1 MRLSELSTDRAADV
15 LCELT
20 PYINNIITDE
30 NLKEQISGKIK
41 LTGGE
46 TKAEI
51 VAMGIEKINKL
62 VPIILKSH
70 KDDTFGIIAAVNETT
85 VDEIKSQNVLKTMA
99 QIKAIV
105 KVREEQVNQK
115 MISNTVLIPFHQYQ
129 KREI

>member
-41 LTGGE
+41 LTGSE

-51 VAMGIEKINKL
+51 IAICVDKINKL
-62 VPIILKSH
+62 VPILLKSH
-70 KDDTFGIIAAVNETT
+70 KDDAFGIIAVVNETT
-85 VDEIKSQNVLKTMA
+85 VSEIKSQNVLKTMA
-99 QIKAIV
+99 QIKAII
-105 KVREEQVNQK
+105 KDKEFFDFFKSCAE
-115 MISNTVLIPFHQYQ
+115 
-129 KREI
+129 